1 MKKLITLFL
10 LVITTALY
18 SQNISITKVD
28 IDRVFSYSVNAK
40 LFENSVF
47 SANDTLLVKRNNY
60 IVSRLSKFQG
70 ATLSISKVNNV
81 YVGRIFKSNSVYYEL
96 KVGGTAGTY
105 SFVMLNANGVESALP
120 IDNQI
125 AKVKNY
131 VQQSSKASASLFTYS
146 DLLKINNE
154 FSAQDAVEKYNSY
167 NIPVDNDLALVQSGW
182 GCIFLD
188 MNGAYVNSPMW
199 NYGQPLTCAPAAFA
213 GDPNSVNYV
222 KNRVKQL
229 YYPFS
234 VVVTTDSTVYFAAP
248 LSKRITIIITPT
260 SSWYGGTS
268 AVSYVTSF
276 TWGDN
281 TPGFVFSDR
290 LGNNLKSISFAS
302 GRATGSTLG
311 LYAQAKYDSTT
322 CTLTQSQS
330 TGFGTGET
338 AWSPLMGSNSLKN
351 VYTFANGPTPN
362 GCTYRQDNIQIIATT
377 NGLPNEGYRYSTTPL
392 NKSSFNESRGQG
404 AGEKSIF
411 QPNFMPVTNDSASFK
426 IVISKLGTTTI
437 TTSPLS
443 DGAGNDGARMKLE
456 ARLYD
461 LNGNIVAESDP
472 LVNSLSGTISQAI
485 TPGTYYLIVRKG
497 ELPQTSAPAFFISRG
512 YGQYGWF
519 AITMD

>member
-1 MKKLITLFL
+1 
-10 LVITTALY
+10 LY

-40 LFENSVF
+40 LFDNSVF
-47 SANDTLLVKRNNY
+47 SVNDTLLVKRNNY

-70 ATLSISKVNNV
+70 ATLSITKVNNV

-105 SFVMLNANGVESALP
+105 SFVMLNANGVESGLP
-120 IDNQI
+120 IDNSI

-154 FSAQDAVEKYNSY
+154 FLAQDAVEKYNSY
-167 NIPVDNDLALVQSGW
+167 GIPVDNDLALVQSGW

-188 MNGAYVNSPMW
+188 IDGAYVNSSMW
-199 NYGQPLTCAPAAFA
+199 NFGQPFTCVPPAFA
-213 GDPNSVNYV
+213 SDPNSVDYV

-229 YYPFS
+229 FYPFS
-234 VVVTTDSTVYFAAP
+234 VVVTTDSTVYIAAQP
-248 LSKRITIIITPT
+248 GRKIPIIITPT
-260 SSWYGGTS
+260 SAWYPGVS
-268 AVSYVTSF
+268 AISYVTSF
-276 TWGDN
+276 TWGDD
-281 TPGFVFSDR
+281 TPAFVFSDR

-302 GRATGSTLG
+302 GRTPAQSMG
-311 LYAQAKYDSTT
+311 LYGQAKYDSTT
-322 CTLTQSQS
+322 CTLTQGQS
-330 TGFGTGET
+330 NGFGTGET

-362 GCTYRQDNIQIIATT
+362 GCTFRQDNIEVITT
-377 NGLPNEGYRYSTTPL
+377 QNGLPNGGYRFTAVPQ
-392 NKSSFNESRGQG
+392 NNASFNGSRGQG
-404 AGEKSIF
+404 IGEKSIF
-411 QPNFMPVTNDSASFK
+411 QPNFLPVTNDSVSFK
-426 IVISKLGTTTI
+426 IVIGKSGVTTI
-437 TTSPLS
+437 IATPLS
-443 DGAGNDGARMKLE
+443 DGPGNDGARMKLE

-461 LNGNIVAESDP
+461 LNGNVVAQTDP

-519 AITMD
+519 TVTVD